1 MLIRDRIKELRRVR
15 ASELIPNPK
24 NWRTHPVAQQDALR
38 GVLAEVGYADAL
50 IARET
55 PDGLMLVDGHLR
67 AETTPDSDVP
77 VLVLDI
83 DEAEADLM
91 LATLDPLAAMARAD
105 TDALLTL
112 LESIEVENPAIT
124 AMLEALA
131 AGETEPLALPGET
144 PSLDDLA
151 DTYGDL
157 DDEALWPVIS
167 LRVPPPLKVKFDDW
181 LATGDGETEVERLA
195 DLLG

>member
-1 MLIRDRIKELRRVR
+1 MQIRDRIKELRRVP

-55 PDGLMLVDGHLR
+55 PEGLMLVDGHLR
-67 AETTPDSDVP
+67 AETTPDANVP

-83 DEAEADLM
+83 NEAEADLM

-105 TDALLTL
+105 TDTLLTL
-112 LESIEVENPAIT
+112 LESIEVENPAVT

-181 LATGDGETEVERLA
+181 LATGDGDTEVERLA